1 MQQNIGGLFQW
12 LQSEACTPFYD
23 HLTPENR
30 ADIVEQCMSNTD
42 FMEAASAFV
51 EDIAVIRQK
60 LETKVGQLCKKMA
73 ESQGGSAASLRNAL
87 VSNTGETFLR
97 EKESRRSF
105 AEAQQKN
112 LVEESRSEN
121 VILSHI
127 PPISK
132 CTKEEFVV
140 EGDQERLSF
149 EIETEIEDKGTHI
162 GSGYY
167 LKREGHLIKMT
178 SPEWTIYY

>member
-1 MQQNIGGLFQW
+1 
-12 LQSEACTPFYD
+12 
-23 HLTPENR
+23 
-30 ADIVEQCMSNTD
+30 
-42 FMEAASAFV
+42 MEAASAFV

-60 LETKVGQLCKKMA
+60 LETKVGQLCKKM
-73 ESQGGSAASLRNAL
+73 
-87 VSNTGETFLR
+87 T
-97 EKESRRSF
+97 

-140 EGDQERLSF
+140 EGDQERFSF
-149 EIETEIEDKGTHI
+149 KIEIEIDTEIEDKGTHI

>member
-12 LQSEACTPFYD
+12 LQSDACTPFYD

-73 ESQGGSAASLRNAL
+73 
-87 VSNTGETFLR
+87 
-97 EKESRRSF
+97 

-112 LVEESRSEN
+112 LDEVTGVSKNEILPSNTN
-121 VILSHI
+121 VDLVQSI
-127 PPISK
+127 PPVAGKIPI
-132 CTKEEFVV
+132 CTGNDV
-140 EGDQERLSF
+140 EAEVEAEVD
-149 EIETEIEDKGTHI
+149 IEKGTHI

>member
-1 MQQNIGGLFQW
+1 MQNIGGLFQW

-23 HLTPENR
+23 RLTPENR
-30 ADIVEQCMSNTD
+30 EDIVEQCMSNTD

-73 ESQGGSAASLRNAL
+73 TAAQPK
-87 VSNTGETFLR
+87 NT
-97 EKESRRSF
+97 
-105 AEAQQKN
+105 A
-112 LVEESRSEN
+112 SEN
-121 VILSHI
+121 VILS
-127 PPISK
+127 
-132 CTKEEFVV
+132 CTQEESVV
-140 EGDQERLSF
+140 DDDQERLHI
-149 EIETEIEDKGTHI
+149 EIEVEHEDKDKGTHI

-178 SPEWTIYY
+178 SPAWTIYY